1 MLQQTSSLNMQ
12 KMNRHKY
19 FCLFKGHDRQFEVW
33 LWAHF
38 RFLAI
43 LLLCGSGVGCAMGGP
58 MYGPVNKSV
67 GEIREAIQK
76 AVPVKMKYA
85 NKDSREYK
93 SVPFVRYGRKI
104 KVATS
109 ELQRA
114 YALIYIRGN
123 KRPYTLEVVVPVEE
137 AESPLAI
144 QKSFKIIGYDER
156 IAKIILARLKAL
168 LNKRREDSNLVD
180 DFKIF

>member
-1 MLQQTSSLNMQ
+1 MPNQILACLSKMSGQSLGQGLNRSLVALTML
-12 KMNRHKY
+12 
-19 FCLFKGHDRQFEVW
+19 
-33 LWAHF
+33 
-38 RFLAI
+38 I
-43 LLLCGSGVGCAMGGP
+43 LSGCAMGGP
-58 MYGPVNKSV
+58 MFGPVNKSIV
-67 GEIREAIQK
+67 EIREAITK

-85 NKDSREYK
+85 NKDSREYR
-93 SVPFVRYGRKI
+93 SVPFVRYGKKI
-104 KVATS
+104 KEATS

-114 YALIYIRGN
+114 YVLIYIRGN

-144 QKSFKIIGYDER
+144 QKDFRIIGYDER
-156 IAKIILARLKAL
+156 IAKIILARLKAQ